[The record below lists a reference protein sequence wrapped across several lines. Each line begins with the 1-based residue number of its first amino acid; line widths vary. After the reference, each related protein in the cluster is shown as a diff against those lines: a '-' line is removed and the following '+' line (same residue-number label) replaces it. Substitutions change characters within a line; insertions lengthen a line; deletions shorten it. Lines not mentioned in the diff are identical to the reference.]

1 MAESKF
7 HAVTPILQVENLQRG
22 IEFYTTVLGLKLAW
36 TWGEPPDRASFCRDT
51 VEITIE
57 EKKLGEA
64 VRLTHL
70 YLQVGEIDE
79 YVEAI
84 SAAGARVKVP
94 LADRVYGMRDC
105 RVLDVDGNEISIG
118 EPIVKTRD
126 SAAPQHGPATFRG

>member
-22 IEFYTTVLGLKLAW
+22 IEFYTRVLGMKLAW
-36 TWGEPPDRASFCRDT
+36 TWGDPPDRASFCRDA

-57 EKKLGEA
+57 ETKLGEPS
-64 VRLTHL
+64 RLSHL
-70 YLQVGEIDE
+70 YLQVDGIDG
-79 YVEAI
+79 YVAAI

-105 RVLDVDGNEISIG
+105 RVLDQDGNELSIG
-118 EPIVKTRD
+118 ESIVKD
-126 SAAPQHGPATFRG
+126 

>member
-7 HAVTPILQVENLQRG
+7 HAVAPILQVENLQRG
-22 IEFYTTVLGLKLAW
+22 IVFYTTVLGLKLAW
-36 TWGEPPDRASFCRDT
+36 TWGDPPDRASFCRDA

-64 VRLTHL
+64 ARLSHL
-70 YLQVGEIDE
+70 YLQVDRIDE
-79 YVEAI
+79 YFSRI

-105 RVLDVDGNEISIG
+105 RVLDLDGNELSIG
-118 EPIVKTRD
+118 EAIVKT
-126 SAAPQHGPATFRG
+126 

>member
-22 IEFYTTVLGLKLAW
+22 IDFYTAVLGMKLAW
-36 TWGEPPDRASFCRDT
+36 TWGDPPDRASFCRDS

-64 VRLTHL
+64 ARLSHV
-70 YLQVGEIDE
+70 YLEVGQIDA
-79 YVEAI
+79 YVGQI
-84 SAAGARVKVP
+84 SKAGARLKVP

-105 RVLDVDGNEISIG
+105 RVLDADGNELSIG
-118 EPIVKTRD
+118 ESIVKD
-126 SAAPQHGPATFRG
+126 

>member
-7 HAVTPILQVENLQRG
+7 RAVTPILQVENLQRG
-22 IEFYTTVLGLKLAW
+22 IDFYTGVLKLELAW
-36 TWGEPPDRASFCRDT
+36 TWGDPPDRASFCRDA

-64 VRLTHL
+64 PRLSHI
-70 YLQVGEIDE
+70 YLQVDGIDA
-79 YVEAI
+79 YVNGI

-105 RVLDVDGNEISIG
+105 RVLDVDGNELSIG
-118 EPIVKTRD
+118 ESLVKD
-126 SAAPQHGPATFRG
+126 